1 MAAFLQA
8 HRVSYVFVRAM
19 DWNGFTSAAMPLF
32 RWLGS
37 PVFPWAA
44 IFGRSVIFNV
54 GIQPYPDVPE
64 GNPIGLYSIVG
75 LNAPEMFQDKR
86 VLRIQQDNN
95 TPRVSL
101 FSPDNPEV
109 LVVRYWD
116 SGAGRLDLNV
126 RRTADNAWYT
136 IDRSL
141 KGNTSTWYTA
151 VFPVPRI
158 AGQSVLEFG
167 LHATGS
173 DFIVDDIEVKPLL
186 QPWFALY
193 GSPGNETFP
202 AETRPSAVFVY
213 LPFLTIGQR
222 LTVSATAGGRNLSVE
237 VFRNLIRPELTTGWW
252 LQYSSRARIPSLP
265 TQGTPGP
272 RLDYIVPASGT
283 YTLVIVLWSP
293 WQAGITPDVQ
303 IAIK

>member
-1 MAAFLQA
+1 MVHGGLPRAAD
-8 HRVSYVFVRAM
+8 RRSNGPRVRA
-19 DWNGFTSAAMPLF
+19 
-32 RWLGS
+32 
-37 PVFPWAA
+37 
-44 IFGRSVIFNV
+44 
-54 GIQPYPDVPE
+54 
-64 GNPIGLYSIVG
+64 
-75 LNAPEMFQDKR
+75 
-86 VLRIQQDNN
+86 
-95 TPRVSL
+95 PR
-101 FSPDNPEV
+101 
-109 LVVRYWD
+109 
-116 SGAGRLDLNV
+116 
-126 RRTADNAWYT
+126 
-136 IDRSL
+136 DRE
-141 KGNTSTWYTA
+141 
-151 VFPVPRI
+151 R
-158 AGQSVLEFG
+158 
-167 LHATGS
+167 
-173 DFIVDDIEVKPLL
+173 FIVDDIEVKPLL

-272 RLDYIVPASGT
+272 RLDYIVPAGGT

>member
-1 MAAFLQA
+1 
-8 HRVSYVFVRAM
+8 
-19 DWNGFTSAAMPLF
+19 
-32 RWLGS
+32 
-37 PVFPWAA
+37 
-44 IFGRSVIFNV
+44 
-54 GIQPYPDVPE
+54 
-64 GNPIGLYSIVG
+64 IGLYSIVG
-75 LNAPEMFQDKR
+75 LNAPEKFQDKR
-86 VLRIQQDNN
+86 VLRIQQVND
-95 TPRVSL
+95 TPRFSL

-186 QPWFALY
+186 EPWFALY

-272 RLDYIVPASGT
+272 RLDYIVPAGGT
-283 YTLVIVLWSP
+283 YTVVIVLSLVSKAELRPKAYLILIAAAYAVILNFLPVVVFQPFYRIDSLSYTHYSAVLLLQGRNPYAESMIPSLTAFGVPPDAWS
-293 WQAGITPDVQ
+293 
-303 IAIK
+303 